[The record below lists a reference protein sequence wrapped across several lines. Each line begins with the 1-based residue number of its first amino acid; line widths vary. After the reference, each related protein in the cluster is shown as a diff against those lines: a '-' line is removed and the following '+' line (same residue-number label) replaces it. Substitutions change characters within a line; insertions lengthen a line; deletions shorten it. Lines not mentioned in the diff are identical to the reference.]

1 MDILQAN
8 GTGQRAMAGTNEKLT
23 AAVEDYLDDLRK
35 IRSPGGAT
43 GERSYYPPLT
53 NLLNAVG
60 STLKPK
66 AFCVN
71 ELAQTAE
78 IL

>member
-35 IRSPGGAT
+35 IQMRERVRLASAGARRPRPRPPAGGRPT
-43 GERSYYPPLT
+43 GR
-53 NLLNAVG
+53 
-60 STLKPK
+60 
-66 AFCVN
+66 FCGRDA
-71 ELAQTAE
+71 LARG
-78 IL
+78 